1 MNIIR
6 NRTRAERQS
15 IATTTAHWSPDKLYR
30 RSAEN
35 RRILFLEVVTSG
47 IVQLE
52 SFRTLAEFQAFEA
65 ELRSTREQSWGIR
78 PWRGA
83 TSPDRYLEHAA
94 DLAREFVAAKG
105 VDDYSSRSIT
115 P

>member
-1 MNIIR
+1 MNVIR
-6 NRTRAERQS
+6 NRTRTERQNS
-15 IATTTAHWSPDKLYR
+15 AAASWSPERLYK

-52 SFRTLAEFQAFEA
+52 SFRTLAAFQAFEA

-78 PWRGA
+78 PWHGA
-83 TSPDRYLEHAA
+83 TSPDRHLEHVA
-94 DLAREFVAAKG
+94 DLAREFVAARG
-105 VDDYSSRSIT
+105 VNDYSSRSIAS
-115 P
+115 